1 MVRHGDYEAADFSM
15 LRLLLREKGSCW
27 SGGRGQCLVRDED
40 EDRDEE
46 VGINPR
52 HSFLLLFNGVVGRCW
67 SRSGSPPD
75 QNCFLF
81 FFLGTL
87 PWINVD
93 TPLFSA
99 HNLNFARR
107 PGPMRNGCPAHFQC
121 SPERT
126 GAPSPTMHAPSSRTC
141 SPPRPR
147 PPMMGHQTQGWA
159 PFPGRHSLDRQAWL
173 RPGSGILTPSRCLAL
188 RPGLF
193 HFSQERAIF
202 PGQPF
207 PCPPSGV
214 QASAS
219 LVFSALSPDPN
230 LPHRRCSPVPVFAV
244 SLLPPPSSSSTKLES
259 LGCASLSFFREHSS
273 NKSCAIFHFVRSF
286 IRPPPINRDRQ
297 QQLDRRQTVDTTSS
311 TSTKLL
317 FFQHPTHTH
326 ARFVLLFARLLR
338 RTSSPRPDDTHP
350 RVANLLPSSDP
361 VSVSVDGPPQH
372 RTPTFRQGPTSPTPS
387 SSSFLLLD
395 IQFFHLLS
403 PKKCPL
409 NRRGI
414 LAIICVIGWSR
425 WIRSLKHRR
434 TGAGASVSHPN
445 AYTVGVC
452 RVIFW
457 LFLLL
462 GPSRATCPKLPNLG
476 FMVRGT
482 KCWVNLKP
490 GEEGNQYLHLVGLQA
505 HSSKG
510 GLTRFLDRYHSNF
523 SLTRCALSDLS
534 SSSQLANL
542 YGCQPPIVDDTPH
555 PRSTIPQQSESQ

>member
-1 MVRHGDYEAADFSM
+1 MVLFVSAGQGQGHHQTRIASFSSLALSPGSM
-15 LRLLLREKGSCW
+15 LT
-27 SGGRGQCLVRDED
+27 
-40 EDRDEE
+40 
-46 VGINPR
+46 P
-52 HSFLLLFNGVVGRCW
+52 
-67 SRSGSPPD
+67 
-75 QNCFLF
+75 
-81 FFLGTL
+81 
-87 PWINVD
+87 
-93 TPLFSA
+93 PLFSA

-107 PGPMRNGCPAHFQC
+107 SGPMRNGCPAHFQC

-230 LPHRRCSPVPVFAV
+230 LPHRRCSPVPVLAV

-361 VSVSVDGPPQH
+361 VSVSVDGPPHH

-490 GEEGNQYLHLVGLQA
+490 GEEGNQYLHIVGLQA

>member
-1 MVRHGDYEAADFSM
+1 MLPPPSTAAND
-15 LRLLLREKGSCW
+15 GPP
-27 SGGRGQCLVRDED
+27 
-40 EDRDEE
+40 
-46 VGINPR
+46 NPR
-52 HSFLLLFNGVVGRCW
+52 MGPI
-67 SRSGSPPD
+67 SG
-75 QNCFLF
+75 Q
-81 FFLGTL
+81 TL
-87 PWINVD
+87 ARQAGLAQAWQRYPHPLPVFGSQTWFV
-93 TPLFSA
+93 PLFPRA
-99 HNLNFARR
+99 CNLSRAALSMSTVRR
-107 PGPMRNGCPAHFQC
+107 PGLCLSCLFCPF
-121 SPERT
+121 PRPKP
-126 GAPSPTMHAPSSRTC
+126 APSP
-141 SPPRPR
+141 
-147 PPMMGHQTQGWA
+147 
-159 PFPGRHSLDRQAWL
+159 L
-173 RPGSGILTPSRCLAL
+173 
-188 RPGLF
+188 
-193 HFSQERAIF
+193 
-202 PGQPF
+202 
-207 PCPPSGV
+207 
-214 QASAS
+214 
-219 LVFSALSPDPN
+219 LS
-230 LPHRRCSPVPVFAV
+230 VPVFAV

>member
-1 MVRHGDYEAADFSM
+1 MVLLVSAGQGQGHHQTRIASFSSSLALSPGSM
-15 LRLLLREKGSCW
+15 LT
-27 SGGRGQCLVRDED
+27 
-40 EDRDEE
+40 
-46 VGINPR
+46 P
-52 HSFLLLFNGVVGRCW
+52 
-67 SRSGSPPD
+67 
-75 QNCFLF
+75 
-81 FFLGTL
+81 
-87 PWINVD
+87 
-93 TPLFSA
+93 PLFSA

-107 PGPMRNGCPAHFQC
+107 SGPMRNGSPAHFQC

-141 SPPRPR
+141 SPRPR

-159 PFPGRHSLDRQAWL
+159 PFPGRHSLAG
-173 RPGSGILTPSRCLAL
+173 RPGSGLAAVSSPPPGVWLSDLVCSTFPKSVQSFQGSPFHVHRPASRPLPL
-188 RPGLF
+188 LSF
-193 HFSQERAIF
+193 L
-202 PGQPF
+202 PF
-207 PCPPSGV
+207 PQTQTCPIAVALLFLFLLFLFCLLRVRVRPNSSPWAAQV
-214 QASAS
+214 SLFFENTAPTS
-219 LVFSALSPDPN
+219 LVPSFTSSALLYA
-230 LPHRRCSPVPVFAV
+230 LPLSTVTD
-244 SLLPPPSSSSTKLES
+244 SSSSIDARPSTPL
-259 LGCASLSFFREHSS
+259 LNLDQALSFPAS
-273 NKSCAIFHFVRSF
+273 NTHTRSF
-286 IRPPPINRDRQ
+286 CP
-297 QQLDRRQTVDTTSS
+297 LS
-311 TSTKLL
+311 
-317 FFQHPTHTH
+317 
-326 ARFVLLFARLLR
+326 ARLLR

-350 RVANLLPSSDP
+350 RVANVLPSSDP
-361 VSVSVDGPPQH
+361 VSVSVDGPPHH
-372 RTPTFRQGPTSPTPS
+372 RSPTFRQGPTSPTPS

-403 PKKCPL
+403 QKKCPL

-457 LFLLL
+457 LFLL

-490 GEEGNQYLHLVGLQA
+490 GEEGNQYLHRVGLQA

-510 GLTRFLDRYHSNF
+510 GLTRYLDRYHSNF

-534 SSSQLANL
+534 SSSQLADL

>member
-1 MVRHGDYEAADFSM
+1 MAPQLISSVPQSARAPLHPRCTPHRREHAPPPSTAAND
-15 LRLLLREKGSCW
+15 GPP
-27 SGGRGQCLVRDED
+27 
-40 EDRDEE
+40 
-46 VGINPR
+46 NPR
-52 HSFLLLFNGVVGRCW
+52 MGPI
-67 SRSGSPPD
+67 SG
-75 QNCFLF
+75 Q
-81 FFLGTL
+81 TL
-87 PWINVD
+87 
-93 TPLFSA
+93 
-99 HNLNFARR
+99 AR
-107 PGPMRNGCPAHFQC
+107 
-121 SPERT
+121 
-126 GAPSPTMHAPSSRTC
+126 
-141 SPPRPR
+141 
-147 PPMMGHQTQGWA
+147 
-159 PFPGRHSLDRQAWL
+159 RQAWL

-297 QQLDRRQTVDTTSS
+297 QQLDRRQTVDTTS

-317 FFQHPTHTH
+317 SFPASNTHT
-326 ARFVLLFARLLR
+326 RSFCPLFARLLR

-350 RVANLLPSSDP
+350 RVANVLPSSDP
-361 VSVSVDGPPQH
+361 VSVSVSGPPHH
-372 RTPTFRQGPTSPTPS
+372 RSPTFRQGPTSPTPS

-457 LFLLL
+457 LFLL

-490 GEEGNQYLHLVGLQA
+490 GEEGNQYLHRVGLQA

-510 GLTRFLDRYHSNF
+510 GLTRYLDRYHSNF